1 MSEAVVVTGG
11 AGFIGSNIV
20 RGLNKRGI
28 NNVVVVDNLGNNP
41 QKFENLID
49 CEIADFIDKADFL
62 GLIGSGFLKNNVSAV
77 FHQGACSDTMELDGR
92 YMMANNFQYSKEIYQ
107 SCQQAEVALLYASS
121 ASVYGAGTEF
131 KEDRVNEAPLNVYGY
146 SKFLF
151 DQYVR
156 RHFRSR
162 TAQVIGFRYFNV
174 YGPGESHKGRM
185 ASVAYHFAN
194 QFQSQGY
201 INLFKGSGG
210 YSDGGQQRD
219 FIHVDDVVAANLG
232 CLDLAEISGI
242 YNLGTGQASS
252 FNDVGLAVVNFLLKS
267 KPGGSLSLTDAL
279 EQDLI
284 RYVDFPEGLLARYQ
298 SFTEANIDDLRAAGY
313 SAAFKKVAEGVPEYL
328 ATLGLGGDWAN

>member
-1 MSEAVVVTGG
+1 MSQAVVVTGG

-28 NNVVVVDNLGNNP
+28 TNVVVVDNLANNT
-41 QKFENLID
+41 QKFANLVD
-49 CEIADFIDKADFL
+49 CEIADFIDKADFS
-62 GLIGSGFLKNNVSAV
+62 GLIESGFLGNNVSAV

-107 SCQQAEVALLYASS
+107 ACQQAVVPLLYASS

-156 RHFRSR
+156 RHFQSR
-162 TAQVIGFRYFNV
+162 TAQVVGFRYFNV
-174 YGPGESHKGRM
+174 YGPGEAHKGRM
-185 ASVAYHFAN
+185 ASVAYHFAH

-210 YSDGGQQRD
+210 YGDGGQRRD

-232 CLDLAEISGI
+232 CLDSPEISGI
-242 YNLGTGQASS
+242 YNLGTGRASS
-252 FNDVGLAVVNFLLKS
+252 FNDVGLAVVNFLSESELS
-267 KPGGSLSLTDAL
+267 QPLSLTEAL
-279 EQDLI
+279 QQRLI
-284 RYVDFPEGLLARYQ
+284 RYVEFPEGLAARYQ
-298 SFTEANIDDLRAAGY
+298 SFTEADIGELRTAGY
-313 SAAFKKVAEGVPEYL
+313 GAPFKAVEHGVPEYL
-328 ATLGLGGDWAN
+328 SFLGVKAS

>member
-1 MSEAVVVTGG
+1 MSQAVVVTGG

-20 RGLNKRGI
+20 RGLNQRGI
-28 NNVVVVDNLGNNP
+28 TNIVVVDSLANNT
-41 QKFENLID
+41 QKFANLVD
-49 CEIADFIDKADFL
+49 CEIADFIDKTDFL
-62 GLIGSGFLKNNVSAV
+62 GLVESGFLGNNVRAV

-92 YMMANNFQYSKEIYQ
+92 YMMANNFQYSKQIYQ
-107 SCQQAEVALLYASS
+107 ACQQAAVPLLYASS

-156 RHFRSR
+156 RHSQSR
-162 TAQVIGFRYFNV
+162 TAQVVGFRYFNV
-174 YGPGESHKGRM
+174 YGPGEAHKGRM
-185 ASVAYHFAN
+185 ASVAYHFSH

-210 YSDGGQQRD
+210 FGDGGQRRD

-232 CLDLAEISGI
+232 CLDFPEISGI

-252 FNDVGLAVVNFLLKS
+252 FNDVGLAVVNFLSESESNQPL
-267 KPGGSLSLTDAL
+267 SLSEAL
-279 EQDLI
+279 QQRLI
-284 RYVDFPEGLLARYQ
+284 RYVEFPEGLMARYQ
-298 SFTEANIDDLRAAGY
+298 SFTEADIGELRAAGY
-313 SAAFKKVAEGVPEYL
+313 SAPFKTVEQGVPEYL
-328 ATLGLGGDWAN
+328 SLLGVKAS